1 VNSRRALLATLSAAE
16 DKVGDKRIRAVL
28 PQAWRAGDK
37 ADAGDNGATN
47 TIAILWPADRAIV
60 VKAKL
65 CDGAN

>member
-1 VNSRRALLATLSAAE
+1 MNSRRALLAPLAAAE

-28 PQAWRAGDK
+28 PQAWRAGD
-37 ADAGDNGATN
+37 NGATN
-47 TIAILWPADRAIV
+47 TIAILWPPDRAIV